1 MLFSMFFFSCLPPQN
16 GKGGTQ
22 VGLEAFL
29 TFAILN
35 VFSILA
41 LLCTKPGAITF
52 QVETLSPPFNVS
64 LSHISSEILKLAGSS
79 HTRYYKINRK
89 LGSFPSL
96 NQGNIKFSL

>member
-1 MLFSMFFFSCLPPQN
+1 MANKHMKRCSTSLIIR
-16 GKGGTQ
+16 
-22 VGLEAFL
+22 EAFL

-52 QVETLSPPFNVS
+52 QVETLSPPFKVS
-64 LSHISSEILKLAGSS
+64 LSHISSEILKLAGGS